1 MTFFSSSRTVPTR
14 PSRQSRRGSILHI
27 QLMLAS
33 LPISLDLIEVAE
45 FAYRGARLVLSLR
58 ILFVFDVDPS
68 VERSWQIDPP
78 ALYGANERG

>member
-14 PSRQSRRGSILHI
+14 PSRQSRHGSILHI

-33 LPISLDLIEVAE
+33 LPISLALIEVAE
-45 FAYRGARLVLSLR
+45 FADCGARIVLSLR
-58 ILFVFDVDPS
+58 ILFEFDVDPS

-78 ALYGANERG
+78 ALYSAN